1 MLRAGLFVHKHLTPQ
16 MPRAVNASFAT
27 VTFLPREGNF
37 AIFALADFLER
48 REQCGKCME
57 LFIQSWCDGW
67 PLLSVRRAV
76 TVNEALHSTQVTSR
90 RPVSLAS
97 IGGPEQGEAEA

>member
-1 MLRAGLFVHKHLTPQ
+1 MLRAGLFVHNHLMPQ
-16 MPRAVNASFAT
+16 MPRAVNASFAK

-37 AIFALADFLER
+37 VNVAETAFLER

-76 TVNEALHSTQVTSR
+76 TVNEALHSTQVTST

-97 IGGPEQGEAEA
+97 IGGPEQGEAVA

>member
-16 MPRAVNASFAT
+16 MPRAVNASFAK

-37 AIFALADFLER
+37 AIFAMAPFLER

-57 LFIQSWCDGW
+57 LFIQSWFVEW
-67 PLLSVRRAV
+67 PQMTRLCAV
-76 TVNEALHSTQVTSR
+76 TVTEALHSTQVTSR

-97 IGGPEQGEAEA
+97 IGGPEQGEAVA

>member
-37 AIFALADFLER
+37 VNVAETAFLER

-57 LFIQSWCDGW
+57 LFIQIWCDVW
-67 PLLSVRRAV
+67 PLVRCAV

-97 IGGPEQGEAEA
+97 IGGPEQGEAVA

>member
-16 MPRAVNASFAT
+16 MPRAVNALFAT

-37 AIFALADFLER
+37 AIFAWADFLER

-57 LFIQSWCDGW
+57 LFIQSWFVEKPW
-67 PLLSVRRAV
+67 LTRLRAV
-76 TVNEALHSTQVTSR
+76 TVTEALHSTQVTSK
-90 RPVSLAS
+90 RPVAFAS
-97 IGGPEQGEAEA
+97 IGGPEQGEAVA

>member
-1 MLRAGLFVHKHLTPQ
+1 

-37 AIFALADFLER
+37 VNVAETAFLER
-48 REQCGKCME
+48 REQCGKCMDI
-57 LFIQSWCDGW
+57 FIQSWFVDLPRMTRLC
-67 PLLSVRRAV
+67 AV
-76 TVNEALHSTQVTSR
+76 TVTEALHSTQVTSK

-97 IGGPEQGEAEA
+97 IGGPEQGEAVA